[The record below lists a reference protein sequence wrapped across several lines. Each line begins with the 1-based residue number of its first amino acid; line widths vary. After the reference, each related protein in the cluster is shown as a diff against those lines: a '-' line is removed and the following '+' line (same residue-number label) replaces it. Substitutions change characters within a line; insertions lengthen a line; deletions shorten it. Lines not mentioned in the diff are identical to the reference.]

1 MSEKFERF
9 GQYLILDHL
18 LDGGMAKICRA
29 RILGEQ
35 ADKIVAIKMVQEKYS
50 KDESFKKMFL
60 DEIKT
65 TFGLIHPNIVQT
77 YNSGLHQKQLFVA
90 MEYCDGRNLKEFLDK
105 LKEKS
110 FVFPIE
116 VSVFVTIQA
125 AQGLHYAHTFTD
137 KLTGKPMGIVHRDI
151 SPHNIMLNFDG
162 SVKVIDFG
170 IAKSESNSDA
180 TQAGTIKGK
189 LSYLAPEYL
198 EQLKLDSRYD
208 QFALGITLWE
218 LLCSRKLFKA
228 SNDYA
233 VFKKIQECK
242 IPRPS
247 SINPN
252 VPEEL
257 DRIVLKALSK
267 DRDKRYKSCEEFAR
281 DLNKFLYSHFPEF
294 NPSDLS
300 YFAKELFK
308 EEIKVDREKLF
319 EYGKINITPYEKDYR
334 KELAGS
340 LNESENDDFENKKS
354 ESNGPEFNF
363 HEDEDFIPE
372 RKVKQDDK
380 ESSPIERKGASFTKS
395 DDGTRKENELVF
407 EDLDEEKNLKPKS
420 VENPSLDKTAKS
432 KNRTKLT
439 SVKKNS
445 KQTYAS
451 TGLNEPTLTTE
462 RSKTKSKTT
471 VRREPPKMRERD
483 NIETSEQSPLVKI
496 AMITLVVGGSLLFA
510 GKDKL
515 LTMFKTNAP
524 DEIAQIAKEVIEPES
539 VKPILENK
547 REPSSD
553 TAEIKFKNI
562 NRTKDKVY
570 VNGKIHELSVLN
582 KIKVK
587 KEEEPIT
594 IRIVRPGRVHDIW
607 KDYMVTNDN
616 EIKVRET
623 PFSSYGYLIT
633 SRSCYNGTLHYDL
646 FGEERVEEIPIRKRP
661 GIEFPVGT
669 NSESSEHE
677 IFIQRENSDI
687 KRSIKIKVS
696 GNSVVDLCTLL

>member
-1 MSEKFERF
+1 
-9 GQYLILDHL
+9 
-18 LDGGMAKICRA
+18 
-29 RILGEQ
+29 
-35 ADKIVAIKMVQEKYS
+35 
-50 KDESFKKMFL
+50 
-60 DEIKT
+60 
-65 TFGLIHPNIVQT
+65 
-77 YNSGLHQKQLFVA
+77 
-90 MEYCDGRNLKEFLDK
+90 
-105 LKEKS
+105 
-110 FVFPIE
+110 
-116 VSVFVTIQA
+116 
-125 AQGLHYAHTFTD
+125 
-137 KLTGKPMGIVHRDI
+137 
-151 SPHNIMLNFDG
+151 
-162 SVKVIDFG
+162 
-170 IAKSESNSDA
+170 
-180 TQAGTIKGK
+180 
-189 LSYLAPEYL
+189 
-198 EQLKLDSRYD
+198 
-208 QFALGITLWE
+208 
-218 LLCSRKLFKA
+218 
-228 SNDYA
+228 
-233 VFKKIQECK
+233 
-242 IPRPS
+242 
-247 SINPN
+247 
-252 VPEEL
+252 
-257 DRIVLKALSK
+257 
-267 DRDKRYKSCEEFAR
+267 
-281 DLNKFLYSHFPEF
+281 
-294 NPSDLS
+294 
-300 YFAKELFK
+300 
-308 EEIKVDREKLF
+308 
-319 EYGKINITPYEKDYR
+319 
-334 KELAGS
+334 
-340 LNESENDDFENKKS
+340 
-354 ESNGPEFNF
+354 
-363 HEDEDFIPE
+363 
-372 RKVKQDDK
+372 
-380 ESSPIERKGASFTKS
+380 
-395 DDGTRKENELVF
+395 
-407 EDLDEEKNLKPKS
+407 
-420 VENPSLDKTAKS
+420 
-432 KNRTKLT
+432 
-439 SVKKNS
+439 
-445 KQTYAS
+445 
-451 TGLNEPTLTTE
+451 
-462 RSKTKSKTT
+462 
-471 VRREPPKMRERD
+471 MRERE

-607 KDYMVTNDN
+607 KDYVVTNDN